1 MKYPIGIIGLACALS
16 LAAAGAWAEDAAA
29 VIEFSSGDDVIVI
42 REGRR
47 VASDDPIGLELFQGD
62 QVQTGKGVFVEM
74 RLSGGGSVVKLAENT
89 TFVLERLSDGQTSLQ
104 LVYGRVRAKV
114 ERLSGADSF
123 SVRSSQ
129 AIAGVR
135 GTDFGLDVVASRS
148 ALAATTTNAYCFEG
162 AVEVTAFVRSDAQ
175 IAESLEA
182 IPQAFLIQAGE
193 MLRIEGAKGGTEAIK
208 STVDTSIRDFWA
220 ENDYVLVVPAKASTA
235 VTVPESSGQK
245 RALYDEGYAQG
256 LADAKASLGVASGVP
271 KGFVSDE
278 EVAAIRMAARRQA
291 GGIIAGGLICVGGL
305 ALAIRGYVLTDSGD
319 VEGGNDS
326 FAAGAIISAMSLPF
340 FTLALFSKP

>member
-1 MKYPIGIIGLACALS
+1 MNSLMKALCVACVLS
-16 LAAAGAWAEDAAA
+16 LVAASAWAEEAAA

-42 REGRR
+42 RGGRK
-47 VASDDPIGLELFQGD
+47 VAADDPIGLELFQGD

-114 ERLSGADSF
+114 DRLSGADSF

-182 IPQAFLIQAGE
+182 IPRAFVIQAGE
-193 MLRIEGAKGGTEAIK
+193 MLRIEGVTGGTEATK
-208 STVDTSIRDFWA
+208 SAVDTSIREFWT
-220 ENDYVLVVPAKASTA
+220 ENDYVLDAPDKAPAAVAASY
-235 VTVPESSGQK
+235 E
-245 RALYDEGYAQG
+245 DGYAKG
-256 LADAKASLGVASGVP
+256 LADAKASLAAATVVP
-271 KGFVSDE
+271 EGFVSAE
-278 EVAAIRMAARRQA
+278 EVAAIRTAARRQA
-291 GGIIAGGLICVGGL
+291 GGVIAGGVICAGGL
-305 ALAIRGYVLTDSGD
+305 ALAVRGYIMTESGD
-319 VEGGNDS
+319 LSGGNDS
-326 FAAGAIISAMSLPF
+326 YMAGAIIGAMSLPF
-340 FTLALFSKP
+340 FTAALFSRP

>member
-1 MKYPIGIIGLACALS
+1 MNSRFKTFRIACALS
-16 LAAAGAWAEDAAA
+16 LVAASAWAEDAAA
-29 VIEFSSGDDVIVI
+29 IIEFSSGDDVIVI
-42 REGRR
+42 RGGRKL
-47 VASDDPIGLELFQGD
+47 AAEDPIGLELFQGD

-148 ALAATTTNAYCFEG
+148 ALAATATNAYCFEG

-175 IAESLEA
+175 VAESLEA
-182 IPQAFLIQAGE
+182 IPRAFVILAGE
-193 MLRIEGAKGGTEAIK
+193 MLRVEDSKAGTEATK
-208 STVDTSIRDFWA
+208 SAVDTSIREFWT
-220 ENDYVLVVPAKASTA
+220 ENDYVLEVTDEAPAA
-235 VTVPESSGQK
+235 VSATYE
-245 RALYDEGYAQG
+245 DGYAKG
-256 LADAKASLGVASGVP
+256 LADAKASLAAAAFVP
-271 KGFVSDE
+271 EGFVSAE
-278 EVAAIRMAARRQA
+278 EVAAIRAAARRQA
-291 GGIIAGGLICVGGL
+291 GGLIAGGLVCAGGL
-305 ALAIRGYVLTDSGD
+305 ALAVRGYVMTESGD

-326 FAAGAIISAMSLPF
+326 YMAGAVVSAMSLPF
-340 FTLALFSKP
+340 FTLALFSRP

>member
-1 MKYPIGIIGLACALS
+1 MNSRIKALRVACVLS
-16 LAAAGAWAEDAAA
+16 LFAASAWAEEAAA

-42 REGRR
+42 RGGRK
-47 VASDDPIGLELFQGD
+47 VAADDPIGLELFQGD

-114 ERLSGADSF
+114 DRLSGADSF

-182 IPQAFLIQAGE
+182 IPRAFVIKAGE
-193 MLRIEGAKGGTEAIK
+193 MLRIEGVTGGTEATK
-208 STVDTSIRDFWA
+208 SAVDTSIREFWT
-220 ENDYVLVVPAKASTA
+220 ENDYVLDAPDKAPAA
-235 VTVPESSGQK
+235 VTATYE
-245 RALYDEGYAQG
+245 DGYAKG
-256 LADAKASLGVASGVP
+256 LADAKASLAAATVVP
-271 KGFVSDE
+271 DGFVSADE
-278 EVAAIRMAARRQA
+278 VEAIRAAARRQA
-291 GGIIAGGLICVGGL
+291 GGVIAGGVICAGGL
-305 ALAIRGYVLTDSGD
+305 ALAVRGYVMTESGD
-319 VEGGNDS
+319 LAGGNDS
-326 FAAGAIISAMSLPF
+326 YMAGAIIGAMSLPF
-340 FTLALFSKP
+340 FTAALFSRP